1 MEGTSTVE
9 NVVQQ
14 MIGDIEEMRQQMDE
28 IRKAVATLT
37 TNRNPENHPTVQQ
50 QPTVR
55 QQPAVLLPQQQL
67 PTGGDNTQA
76 TLGLGVPMQ
85 NPLYVP
91 IPAVPE
97 GSRVEIGDDRQKSKK
112 EAEDRKVA
120 SQLSSLEEK
129 MIIMQGVD
137 AYGSVSFADLCI
149 FPDLKLPT
157 KSPDFEKYNGTI

>member
-1 MEGTSTVE
+1 
-9 NVVQQ
+9 
-14 MIGDIEEMRQQMDE
+14 
-28 IRKAVATLT
+28 
-37 TNRNPENHPTVQQ
+37 
-50 QPTVR
+50 
-55 QQPAVLLPQQQL
+55 
-67 PTGGDNTQA
+67 
-76 TLGLGVPMQ
+76 MQ

-149 FPDLKLPT
+149 FPDLN
-157 KSPDFEKYNGTI
+157 Y